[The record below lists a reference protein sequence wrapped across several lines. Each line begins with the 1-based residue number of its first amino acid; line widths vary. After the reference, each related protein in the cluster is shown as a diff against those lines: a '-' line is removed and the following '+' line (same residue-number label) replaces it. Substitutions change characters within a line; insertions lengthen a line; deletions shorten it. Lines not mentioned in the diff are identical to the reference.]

1 MQLKLIVKI
10 IEKLFGVTMGDNE
23 PRADM
28 YLPERL
34 LAMSLISL
42 AIGVACAGYSI
53 IQFTALPIVLAVL
66 FIILG
71 VLAFICWK
79 NQSIHIISDEQ
90 FTYTTMFG
98 NTRTYAFSD
107 IQGLRKNQDS
117 LTLFVAGEKIHI
129 ESMAIISDCLASAI
143 NSALTPDSPYLKL
156 STEELSQLSD
166 DELIYAVWNREEKIV
181 LSKED
186 ISKGFYSLNEE
197 QRVFFAV
204 KYLET
209 EVNNG
214 GLCQFFVNPSRIV
227 APVVGEYMGV
237 IGAMEH
243 QKLYEEF
250 IEAHQI
256 DTNDLSS
263 FLFEIVEVFE
273 SPYERYP
280 FDEYDDAFYGLA
292 PLQDYL
298 VTYVRKHIDKF

>member
-10 IEKLFGVTMGDNE
+10 VEKLFGVTMGDNE

-129 ESMAIISDCLASAI
+129 ESMAIISDRLAFAI
-143 NSALTPDSPYLKL
+143 NSALTPA
-156 STEELSQLSD
+156 E
-166 DELIYAVWNREEKIV
+166 
-181 LSKED
+181 
-186 ISKGFYSLNEE
+186 
-197 QRVFFAV
+197 
-204 KYLET
+204 
-209 EVNNG
+209 
-214 GLCQFFVNPSRIV
+214 
-227 APVVGEYMGV
+227 
-237 IGAMEH
+237 
-243 QKLYEEF
+243 
-250 IEAHQI
+250 
-256 DTNDLSS
+256 
-263 FLFEIVEVFE
+263 
-273 SPYERYP
+273 
-280 FDEYDDAFYGLA
+280 
-292 PLQDYL
+292 
-298 VTYVRKHIDKF
+298 

>member
-10 IEKLFGVTMGDNE
+10 IEKLFGITMGDNE

-107 IQGLRKNQDS
+107 IQGLRNNQDS

-129 ESMAIISDCLASAI
+129 ESMAIISNRLAFAI
-143 NSALTPDSPYLKL
+143 NGALTPA
-156 STEELSQLSD
+156 E
-166 DELIYAVWNREEKIV
+166 
-181 LSKED
+181 
-186 ISKGFYSLNEE
+186 
-197 QRVFFAV
+197 
-204 KYLET
+204 
-209 EVNNG
+209 
-214 GLCQFFVNPSRIV
+214 
-227 APVVGEYMGV
+227 
-237 IGAMEH
+237 
-243 QKLYEEF
+243 
-250 IEAHQI
+250 
-256 DTNDLSS
+256 
-263 FLFEIVEVFE
+263 
-273 SPYERYP
+273 
-280 FDEYDDAFYGLA
+280 
-292 PLQDYL
+292 
-298 VTYVRKHIDKF
+298 

>member
-129 ESMAIISDCLASAI
+129 ESMAIISDRLAFAI
-143 NSALTPDSPYLKL
+143 NNSLQTPA
-156 STEELSQLSD
+156 E
-166 DELIYAVWNREEKIV
+166 
-181 LSKED
+181 
-186 ISKGFYSLNEE
+186 
-197 QRVFFAV
+197 
-204 KYLET
+204 
-209 EVNNG
+209 
-214 GLCQFFVNPSRIV
+214 
-227 APVVGEYMGV
+227 
-237 IGAMEH
+237 
-243 QKLYEEF
+243 
-250 IEAHQI
+250 
-256 DTNDLSS
+256 
-263 FLFEIVEVFE
+263 
-273 SPYERYP
+273 
-280 FDEYDDAFYGLA
+280 
-292 PLQDYL
+292 
-298 VTYVRKHIDKF
+298 